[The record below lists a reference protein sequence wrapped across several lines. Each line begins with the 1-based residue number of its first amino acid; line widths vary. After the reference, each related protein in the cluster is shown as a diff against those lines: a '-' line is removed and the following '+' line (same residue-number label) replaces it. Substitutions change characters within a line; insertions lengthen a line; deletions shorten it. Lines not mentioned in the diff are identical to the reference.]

1 MESAFFWYVTA
12 CIALT
17 LVAAVMVK
25 DPSKNSTLEA
35 DLQPTAAEKA
45 QGEPA
50 LVTSGRSAS

>member
-17 LVAAVMVK
+17 LVAAIMVK

-35 DLQPTAAEKA
+35 DLQPTEAEKA
-45 QGEPA
+45 QGEA
-50 LVTSGRSAS
+50 VLVSSGPSAS